1 MSVDGA
7 QRKGSWVV
15 LLLERRR
22 RKVRGCVNELDE
34 DDVFD
39 VIVVVLVEEG
49 RRQTK
54 VDVSQVVSCPNSFH
68 CEIRR

>member
-1 MSVDGA
+1 MNESGVDGA

-54 VDVSQVVSCPNSFH
+54 VDVSQVVSCPNS
-68 CEIRR
+68 

>member
-1 MSVDGA
+1 MY
-7 QRKGSWVV
+7 
-15 LLLERRR
+15 
-22 RKVRGCVNELDE
+22 ELDE

-54 VDVSQVVSCPNSFH
+54 VDVSQVVSCPNSLPL
-68 CEIRR
+68 

>member
-39 VIVVVLVEEG
+39 VIVLVEEG

-54 VDVSQVVSCPNSFH
+54 VDVSQVVSCPNSLPL
-68 CEIRR
+68 